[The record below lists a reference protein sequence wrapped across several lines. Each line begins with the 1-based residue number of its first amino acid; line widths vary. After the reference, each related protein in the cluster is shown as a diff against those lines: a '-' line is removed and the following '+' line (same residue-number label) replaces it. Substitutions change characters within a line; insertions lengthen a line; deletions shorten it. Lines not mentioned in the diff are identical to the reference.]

1 MEKISKNNEDENI
14 PHMNIINK
22 DFKSFSR
29 SEQIRH
35 LEVEGY
41 LVIPNAL
48 NEQQINDVKLGMS
61 DAGMLNTGYI
71 TQQTK

>member
-1 MEKISKNNEDENI
+1 
-14 PHMNIINK
+14 MNIINK
-22 DFKSFSR
+22 DFKSFLR

-48 NEQQINDVKLGMS
+48 NEQQINDVKLGM
-61 DAGMLNTGYI
+61 
-71 TQQTK
+71 

>member
-1 MEKISKNNEDENI
+1 MEKISKNNEEENI

-29 SEQIRH
+29 SEEIRH

-41 LVIPNAL
+41 FVIPNAL
-48 NEQQINDVKLGMS
+48 NEQQINDV
-61 DAGMLNTGYI
+61 
-71 TQQTK
+71 